1 MNQEYETQVSVF
13 EKFRGIVARLRGRDG
28 CPWDKAQTMESLKPC
43 MINEMTEAIA
53 GIDLYKT
60 TGSPENLCEEL
71 GDVLLQVVLLSQIA
85 EEEGLFTIEDV
96 IEGISRK
103 MVRRHPHV
111 FSSEH
116 SSIEEVP
123 GQWDE
128 IKRMEKAAKPPG
140 WEKMEKE
147 AFSRAAEQVI
157 ENLKRSSSEI
167 P

>member
-13 EKFRGIVARLRGRDG
+13 EIFRGIVARLRGRDG

-111 FSSEH
+111 FSKH